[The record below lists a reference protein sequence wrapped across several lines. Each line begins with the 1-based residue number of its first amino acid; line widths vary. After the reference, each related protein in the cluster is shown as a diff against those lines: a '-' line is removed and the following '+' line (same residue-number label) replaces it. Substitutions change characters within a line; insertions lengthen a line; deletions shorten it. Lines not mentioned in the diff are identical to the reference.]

1 MKNILKGESDMKR
14 YTSSVTDIRKA
25 AEQGLAAAKSLL
37 DKMKDK

>member
-1 MKNILKGESDMKR
+1 MYNSGKGVPRDDAEAMKLW
-14 YTSSVTDIRKA
+14 RKA